1 MDVATIALIL
11 IVIGLVLILVE
22 AISPGAFIVVP
33 GVVVLVIG
41 IVSYMVPG
49 FITSIW
55 MPILIIVLFVVV
67 SFITIKVYR
76 KLAPPEPPKTTI
88 NSSLIGKRG
97 IVTAQVSK
105 NDLKGKV
112 KIDNDMWSANAEETI
127 EIGKEV
133 EVVSAEGVHITV
145 KPVE

>member
-11 IVIGLVLILVE
+11 IVIGLILILIE
-22 AISPGAFIVVP
+22 AVSPGAFIIVP
-33 GVVVLVIG
+33 GIVVLVIG

-49 FITSIW
+49 FMTSIW

-67 SFITIKVYR
+67 SFITVKLYHR
-76 KLAPPEPPKTTI
+76 LAPPEPPKTTI
-88 NSSLIGKRG
+88 NTSLIGKRG
-97 IVTAQVSK
+97 IVTAQINK

-112 KIDNDMWSANAEETI
+112 KIDNDTWSANADETI

-133 EVVSAEGVHITV
+133 EVVAAEGVHITV
-145 KPVE
+145 KPIE